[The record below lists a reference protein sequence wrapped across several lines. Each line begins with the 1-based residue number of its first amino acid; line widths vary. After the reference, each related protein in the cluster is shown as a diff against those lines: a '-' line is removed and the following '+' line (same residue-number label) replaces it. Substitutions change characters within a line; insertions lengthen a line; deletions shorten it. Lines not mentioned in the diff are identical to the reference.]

1 MANFSVESENLKI
14 YFLGQEKASLELDDN
29 RRNKIKEWL
38 HNYPLP
44 PNGHALDVGCW
55 KGEFF
60 ELLPKGWHNT
70 GLDLER
76 HPELSTGVAFVAGNA
91 SEPLPF
97 PNESFELIFAGE
109 IIEHLL
115 ETTRFIAEC
124 HRVLKQGGMLFVT
137 TPNLSCWLN
146 AIRWLTLDQPWCV
159 DCDTGENGH
168 VRYFAPRVLARKLR
182 AAGFKILKLTSVGGL
197 ERFRPFPWFYK
208 GLFRLFPLRGKCLM
222 CLAHK

>member
-1 MANFSVESENLKI
+1 MADSSVDSENLKI
-14 YFLGQEKASLELDDN
+14 FFLGQEKAALELDNN
-29 RRNKIKEWL
+29 RRHKIQAWL
-38 HNYPLP
+38 QEYPLP
-44 PNGHALDVGCW
+44 PSGHALDIGCW

-60 ELLPKGWHNT
+60 ELLPEGWHHT

-76 HPELSTGVAFVAGNA
+76 HPELPSDVTFVSGSA

-97 PNESFELIFAGE
+97 PDASFELIFAGE

-115 ETTRFIAEC
+115 ETSRFLAEC
-124 HRVLKQGGMLFVT
+124 HRVLKQGGRLVLT

-146 AIRWLTLDQPWCV
+146 AIRWLMLEQPWCV

-182 AAGFKILKLTSVGGL
+182 AAGFEIIKLTSVGGL
-197 ERFRPFPWFYK
+197 EGFRRFPRFYT

-222 CLAHK
+222 CLAQK